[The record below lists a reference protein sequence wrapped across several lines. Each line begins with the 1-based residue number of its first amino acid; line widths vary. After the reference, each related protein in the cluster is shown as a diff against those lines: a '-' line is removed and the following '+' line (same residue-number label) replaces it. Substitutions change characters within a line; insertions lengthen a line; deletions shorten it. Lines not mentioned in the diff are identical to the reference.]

1 MDEKLL
7 SRCYGGR
14 IDKPIKCKLHII
26 ATTLFIP
33 HEYCQFPVYGGR
45 IDKVKVYLICVKRV
59 QKVDERGQ
67 NVLQKLR

>member
-1 MDEKLL
+1 MN
-7 SRCYGGR
+7 RCYGGR
-14 IDKPIKCKLHII
+14 IDEPIKCKLHII

-33 HEYCQFPVYGGR
+33 HKYCRFIAYGGQ
-45 IDKVKVYLICVKRV
+45 IDKAKVYPICMKRV